1 MLSTAEHCRSRQC
14 YAGSPGMDAQRASRM
29 RPQPLTTEA
38 NPRAN
43 EAALEW
49 PTCNA
54 PRLLLMPGAA
64 GGICS
69 ATHPLHGCSIP
80 FA

>member
-1 MLSTAEHCRSRQC
+1 MPLIEGHGAEHCRARQ
-14 YAGSPGMDAQRASRM
+14 SAQRASRM
-29 RPQPLTTEA
+29 ETTATDDGNESTGK
-38 NPRAN
+38 

-54 PRLLLMPGAA
+54 PRLVLMPGAA

-69 ATHPLHGCSIP
+69 ATHQLHGCSIP